1 VIFALMICVA
11 LMENNKK
18 DVTDMAESKYH
29 FERLTPIDDMDLE
42 VYEEAI
48 DYVFDNPDIKN
59 VAITGAY
66 SAGKSSVLASYK
78 KKHEKLRFLHIS
90 LAHFQSSDKENETK
104 ENKKGANEFALEG
117 KILNQLIH
125 QIPSEKI
132 PQTNFKVKKTI
143 SFKSVLIRT
152 IVVVLLSVSIIYF
165 TCFNMWKDYVNSL
178 SDNWFK
184 SLLSFSTNQY
194 ALIVVGIIITCLF
207 SLIVYELINIQK
219 NRNIFRKINLQG
231 NEIEIFEESDDSYF
245 DKYLNEVL
253 YLFENSDANVIVFE
267 DMDRFNTIKI
277 FERLREINTLANIHK
292 KGNNVIR
299 FFYLL
304 RDDLFISKDRT
315 KFFDYIVPVVPVV
328 DWSNSYDQFISH
340 LKKGGVFEK
349 FNESFL
355 QGLSLYIDDMRL
367 LKNIYNEFMIY
378 YNRLNI
384 IEPDYNKMLAIIAY
398 KNLFPSDFA
407 DLQLNKGFVYTLFNS
422 KNDFIENEIKSLQ
435 NSISQ
440 RQNYIDKLKS
450 EHFDTIEELNVV
462 FAHKYLN
469 NYNWEHKQSDEL
481 NDFVTNYLNKDRI
494 KEYLSRKQGIDYKKD
509 EKIFE
514 LQQEIYNMEQEL
526 NKIHNKQLFQI
537 ISREN
542 IDSIFKITTK
552 NEIGE
557 ITNFNEIKSSE
568 YFDLLKF
575 LIRNGY
581 IDETYADYMSYFYEN
596 SLGRIDKI
604 FLRSITDKKAKEYT
618 YQLKNPQ
625 LVVSRLRLVDF
636 DQEEILNFDLLTY
649 LLHSSSNLE
658 YIEMFIDQLKNTK
671 NFKFIGAYF
680 DIAPEL
686 PSYIRYLNMRWPE
699 LFLTALRENCLS
711 EQQIRRYSIC
721 SIYYSDDEIIESV
734 NKNNCLCEYI
744 SNSRD
749 YLTIDNPDIDRL
761 IHCFTLLGVC
771 FSGFDYDELDKNLFR
786 AVYEKSLYEI
796 NDENLQLIQREV
808 LEEKNDEDILHKNYT
823 LLCSRPD
830 SATTQYI
837 NQNINTYFDIILKMS
852 DGMICD
858 DEKVA
863 ITILNNSDLTIEHK
877 HSYISALRTTIISIK
892 EITDDS
898 LWSLLLDADIVE
910 YSESNIMDCFNA
922 VKLNE
927 SVIAYINRCNIDLD
941 FSKVEYDEN
950 TKDKLFGCVIVCE
963 SIENSKYE
971 QILVSLDF
979 YYDDF
984 DITEISDD
992 KIAILIGNNIIRM
1005 TSKNLEFLREN
1016 YPDQNYNFIFKNI
1029 EQYVDIMNDDLF
1041 SQDELLEILTW
1052 NISDELK
1059 IKLLE
1064 FSNDEISVVGRDY
1077 SSAICLYI
1085 LKNNLMESDLMVLFS
1100 SFENWVDSIQIKI
1113 FDYAVQYIESV
1124 IDNPKSVSEK
1134 LKNDL
1139 IRSDRLS
1146 RDLKVDLLISMMPD
1160 LDESLIKEILTLLDL
1175 TDYLKIFDTRSRPK
1189 FEINDENEKLLTA
1202 FKENKLIASYENS
1215 EKEGYYK
1222 IIRNKPAI
1230 KSLPQKMS

>member
-1 VIFALMICVA
+1 MICVA

-29 FERLTPIDDMDLE
+29 FERLTPIDDIDLK
-42 VYEEAI
+42 VYEDAI

-78 KKHEKLRFLHIS
+78 KKHEELRFLHIS
-90 LAHFQSSDKENETK
+90 LAHFKSPDEENETEIK
-104 ENKKGANEFALEG
+104 ESVLEG

-132 PQTNFKVKKTI
+132 PQTNFRVKQKI
-143 SFKSVLIRT
+143 NSKHVLKRA
-152 IVVVLLSVSIIYF
+152 VGVVLLFIAIIYF
-165 TCFNMWKDYVNSL
+165 TCFNMWRDYVNTL
-178 SDNWFK
+178 PENCFK
-184 SLLSFSTNQY
+184 SLLSLSTNQY
-194 ALIVVGIIITCLF
+194 ALMVDGIIITGLF
-207 SLIVYELINIQK
+207 LLFVYELINIQK
-219 NRNIFRKINLQG
+219 NRNIFRKLNLQG
-231 NEIEIFEESDDSYF
+231 NEIEIFEERDDSYF

-253 YLFENSDANVIVFE
+253 YLFENSDADVIVFE

-277 FERLREINTLANIHK
+277 FERLREVNTLANIQLQKENK
-292 KGNNVIR
+292 KVLR

-304 RDDLFISKDRT
+304 RDDIFISKDRT

-340 LKKGGVFEK
+340 LKNGGLFEK

-355 QGLSLYIDDMRL
+355 QGLSLYIDDMRI
-367 LKNIYNEFMIY
+367 LKNIYNEFVIY
-378 YNRLNI
+378 YNKLNTI
-384 IEPDYNKMLAIIAY
+384 DLNCNKMLAIIAY

-407 DLQLNKGFVYTLFNS
+407 DLQLNKGFVYTLFDS
-422 KNDFIENEIKSLQ
+422 KDIFIAEEVKKLEERIFEKSNEIEMAKNEHLKTIKELDVVFEDKKPKVYYGQKGNLTQEEQNEYSERK
-435 NSISQ
+435 NSI
-440 RQNYIDKLKS
+440 NNK
-450 EHFDTIEELNVV
+450 
-462 FAHKYLN
+462 LN
-469 NYNWEHKQSDEL
+469 NKISSIEDEISIL
-481 NDFVTNYLNKDRI
+481 
-494 KEYLSRKQGIDYKKD
+494 
-509 EKIFE
+509 
-514 LQQEIYNMEQEL
+514 EQEL
-526 NKIHNKQLFQI
+526 ISIKSKQLKDI
-537 ISREN
+537 ITREN
-542 IDSIFKITTK
+542 INSIFSITST
-552 NEIGE
+552 NEIGKE
-557 ITNFNEIKSSE
+557 TNFNEIKSSE

-575 LIRNGY
+575 LIRYGY

-596 SLGRIDKI
+596 SLSRIDKI

-625 LVVSRLRLVDF
+625 LVVSRLKLVDF

-649 LLHSSSNLE
+649 LLHSLSNPE
-658 YIEMFIDQLKNTK
+658 YIERFIDQLKNTK
-671 NFKFIGAYF
+671 NFKFIGEYF
-680 DIAPEL
+680 DITPEL

-699 LFLTALRENCLS
+699 LFLTALRKNCLS
-711 EQQIRRYSIC
+711 EQQILRYSIC

-734 NKNNCLCEYI
+734 NKDNCLCEYI

-823 LLCSRPD
+823 LLCSHPD

-910 YSESNIMDCFNA
+910 YSECNIMDCFNA

-1041 SQDELLEILTW
+1041 SQDELLKILTW

-1064 FSNDEISVVGRDY
+1064 FSNDEISVVGKDY

-1230 KSLPQKMS
+1230 KSLPPKMS

>member
-1 VIFALMICVA
+1 MICVA

-253 YLFENSDANVIVFE
+253 YLFENADTNVIVFE

-277 FERLREINTLANIHK
+277 FERLREINTLANIQLKNENK
-292 KGNNVIR
+292 KILR

-328 DWSNSYDQFISH
+328 DSSNSYDQFISH
-340 LKKGGVFEK
+340 LKNGGLFEK

-355 QGLSLYIDDMRL
+355 QGLSLYIDDMRI
-367 LKNIYNEFMIY
+367 LKNIYNEFVIY
-378 YNRLNI
+378 YNKLNTI
-384 IEPDYNKMLAIIAY
+384 DLNCNKMLAIIAY

-509 EKIFE
+509 GKIFE

-596 SLGRIDKI
+596 SLSRIDKI

-625 LVVSRLRLVDF
+625 LVVSRLKLVDF

-649 LLHSSSNLE
+649 LLHSLSYTE
-658 YIEMFIDQLKNTK
+658 YIERFIDQLKNTK

-680 DIAPEL
+680 DMTSEL
-686 PSYIRYLNMRWPE
+686 SSYIKYLNIRWSE
-699 LFLTALRENCLS
+699 MFVTALNEHSLT
-711 EQQIRRYSIC
+711 EQQVRRYSIC

-734 NKNNCLCEYI
+734 NKENCLCEYI

-749 YLTIDNPDIDRL
+749 YLAIDNPDINRL
-761 IHCFTLLGVC
+761 IHCFTLLEVC

-808 LEEKNDEDILHKNYT
+808 LGAKNDEDILHKNYT
-823 LLCSRPD
+823 LLCSHPD
-830 SATTQYI
+830 SAITQYI
-837 NQNINTYFDIILKMS
+837 NQNINAYFDVILKIS

-858 DEKVA
+858 DENVA
-863 ITILNNSDLTIEHK
+863 ITLLNNSDLTIDHK

-892 EITDDS
+892 EITDGS

-910 YSESNIMDCFNA
+910 YSECNIMDYFNA

-927 SVIAYINRCNIDLD
+927 SVITYINRCTIDLD
-941 FSKVEYDEN
+941 FSKTEYDED
-950 TKDKLFGCVIVCE
+950 TKGKLFDSVVVCE

-1005 TSKNLEFLREN
+1005 TSKNLEFLREK
-1016 YPDQNYNFIFKNI
+1016 YPDRNYNFILKNI

-1052 NISDELK
+1052 DISDELK

-1064 FSNDEISVVGRDY
+1064 FSNEEISVVGKDY
-1077 SSAICLYI
+1077 STAVCLYI

-1100 SFENWVDSIQIKI
+1100 SFENWIDSIQIKI
-1113 FDYAVQYIESV
+1113 FDYAVQYIESI
-1124 IDNPKSVSEK
+1124 IDEPKAVSEK

-1139 IRSDRLS
+1139 IRSDRLN

-1160 LDESLIKEILTLLDL
+1160 LDESLIKEVLTLLDL

-1202 FKENKLIASYENS
+1202 FKDNRLIASYENS

-1230 KSLPQKMS
+1230 KSLPQK

>member
-1 VIFALMICVA
+1 
-11 LMENNKK
+11 MENNKK
-18 DVTDMAESKYH
+18 DVTDMADSKYH

-42 VYEEAI
+42 VYEDAI
-48 DYVFDNPDIKN
+48 DYVFGNPDIKN

-90 LAHFQSSDKENETK
+90 LAHFQSPDEENETK
-104 ENKKGANEFALEG
+104 ENKKGANESALEG

-143 SFKSVLIRT
+143 SPKCVLVRT
-152 IVVVLLSVSIIYF
+152 IVVVLLSISIIYF

-178 SDNWFK
+178 PDNWFK
-184 SLLSFSTNQY
+184 YFLSFSTNQY
-194 ALIVVGIIITCLF
+194 ALIVVGIIIACLF
-207 SLIVYELINIQK
+207 SLFVYELINIQK
-219 NRNIFRKINLQG
+219 NRNILRKINLQG
-231 NEIEIFEESDDSYF
+231 NEIEIFEESDESYF

-277 FERLREINTLANIHK
+277 FERLREINTLINIHK
-292 KGNNVIR
+292 KGNNVLR

-304 RDDLFISKDRT
+304 RDDVFVSKDRT
-315 KFFDYIVPVVPVV
+315 KFFDYIIPVVPVV
-328 DWSNSYDQFISH
+328 DSSNSYDQFISH
-340 LKKGGVFEK
+340 LKNGGLFEK

-367 LKNIYNEFMIY
+367 LKNIYNEFVIY
-378 YNRLNI
+378 YNRINI
-384 IEPDYNKMLAIIAY
+384 TELDCNKMLAIIAY

-407 DLQLNKGFVYTLFNS
+407 DLQLNKGFVYTLFDS
-422 KNDFIENEIKSLQ
+422 KDIFIAEEVKKLEERIFEKSNEIEMAKNEHLKTIKELDVVFEDKKPKDYYGRKGDLTLEEQNEYSERK
-435 NSISQ
+435 NSI
-440 RQNYIDKLKS
+440 NNK
-450 EHFDTIEELNVV
+450 
-462 FAHKYLN
+462 LN
-469 NYNWEHKQSDEL
+469 NKISSIEDE
-481 NDFVTNYLNKDRI
+481 
-494 KEYLSRKQGIDYKKD
+494 
-509 EKIFE
+509 IFI
-514 LQQEIYNMEQEL
+514 LEQEL
-526 NKIHNKQLFQI
+526 ISIKSKQLKDI
-537 ISREN
+537 ITREN
-542 IDSIFKITTK
+542 INSIFSITST
-552 NEIGE
+552 NEIGKE
-557 ITNFNEIKSSE
+557 TNFNEIKSSE

-596 SLGRIDKI
+596 SLSRIDKI

-625 LVVSRLRLVDF
+625 LVVSRLKLVDF

-649 LLHSSSNLE
+649 LLHSLSYTE
-658 YIEMFIDQLKNTK
+658 YIERFIDQLKNTK

-680 DIAPEL
+680 DMTSEL
-686 PSYIRYLNMRWPE
+686 SSYIKYLNIRWSE
-699 LFLTALRENCLS
+699 MFVTALNEHSLT
-711 EQQIRRYSIC
+711 EQQVRRYSIC

-734 NKNNCLCEYI
+734 NKENCLCEYI

-749 YLTIDNPDIDRL
+749 YLAIDNPDIIRL
-761 IHCFTLLGVC
+761 IHCFTLLEVC

-808 LEEKNDEDILHKNYT
+808 LGAKNDEDILHKNYT
-823 LLCSRPD
+823 LLCSHPD
-830 SATTQYI
+830 SAITQYI
-837 NQNINTYFDIILKMS
+837 NQNINAYFDVILKIS

-858 DEKVA
+858 DENVA
-863 ITILNNSDLTIEHK
+863 ITLLNNSDLTIDHK
-877 HSYISALRTTIISIK
+877 HSYITALRTTIISIK
-892 EITDDS
+892 EITDGS

-910 YSESNIMDCFNA
+910 YSECNIMDCFNA

-927 SVIAYINRCNIDLD
+927 SVITYINRCTIDLD
-941 FSKVEYDEN
+941 FSKTEYDED
-950 TKDKLFGCVIVCE
+950 TKGKLFDSVIVCE

-971 QILVSLDF
+971 QILVSLNF
-979 YYDDF
+979 CYDDF
-984 DITEISDD
+984 SITKIPND
-992 KIAILIGNNIIRM
+992 KINILIRTNIIRM
-1005 TSKNLEFLREN
+1005 TAHNLEFIREN

-1064 FSNDEISVVGRDY
+1064 FSNDEISVVGKDY

-1085 LKNNLMESDLMVLFS
+1085 LKNNFMETDLMDLFS
-1100 SFENWVDSIQIKI
+1100 SYEEWIDSIQIKI

-1139 IRSDRLS
+1139 IRSDRLN

-1202 FKENKLIASYENS
+1202 FKENNLIVSYEDS
-1215 EKEGYYK
+1215 KKEGYYK
-1222 IIRNKPAI
+1222 ILRNKPAI
-1230 KSLPQKMS
+1230 KSLPQK

>member
-1 VIFALMICVA
+1 MVCVA

-78 KKHEKLRFLHIS
+78 KKHKELRFLHIS

-104 ENKKGANEFALEG
+104 ENKKGANESALEG

-143 SFKSVLIRT
+143 SPKSVLIRT

-194 ALIVVGIIITCLF
+194 ALIVVGITITCLF

-219 NRNIFRKINLQG
+219 NRNIFRKLNLQG

-367 LKNIYNEFMIY
+367 LKNIYNEFVIY
-378 YNRLNI
+378 YSRLNNT
-384 IEPDYNKMLAIIAY
+384 ELDCNKMLAIIAY
-398 KNLFPSDFA
+398 KNLFPNDFA
-407 DLQLNKGFVYTLFNS
+407 DLQLNKGFVYNLFNKKDFFISEEVKKLDERIS
-422 KNDFIENEIKSLQ
+422 KKNNEIEMAK
-435 NSISQ
+435 NEH
-440 RQNYIDKLKS
+440 LK
-450 EHFDTIEELNVV
+450 TIKELDVV
-462 FAHKYLN
+462 FEDKKPKDYYGWKGNLTQEEQIEYSERKNVINNKLN
-469 NYNWEHKQSDEL
+469 NKIPS
-481 NDFVTNYLNKDRI
+481 I
-494 KEYLSRKQGIDYKKD
+494 EY
-509 EKIFE
+509 EIFI
-514 LQQEIYNMEQEL
+514 LEQEL
-526 NKIHNKQLFQI
+526 ISIKSKQLKDI
-537 ISREN
+537 ITREN
-542 IDSIFKITTK
+542 INSIFSITST
-552 NEIGE
+552 NEIGKE
-557 ITNFNEIKSSE
+557 TNFNEIKSSE

-581 IDETYADYMSYFYEN
+581 IDETYADYMTYFYEN
-596 SLGRIDKI
+596 SLSRIDKI

-618 YQLKNPQ
+618 YKLKNPQ
-625 LVVSRLRLVDF
+625 LVASRLRLVDF

-649 LLHSSSNLE
+649 LLHSLYNPE
-658 YIEMFIDQLKNTK
+658 YIERFIDQLKNTK
-671 NFKFIGAYF
+671 NFKFIGEYF
-680 DIAPEL
+680 DITPEL
-686 PSYIRYLNMRWPE
+686 SSYTKYLNIRWSE
-699 LFLTALRENCLS
+699 MFLTALNEHSLT

-721 SIYYSDDEIIESV
+721 TIYYSDDEIIESV
-734 NKNNCLCEYI
+734 NKDNCLCEYI

-808 LEEKNDEDILHKNYT
+808 LGAKNDEDILHKNYT
-823 LLCSRPD
+823 LLCSHPD
-830 SATTQYI
+830 SAITQYI
-837 NQNINTYFDIILKMS
+837 NQNINAYFDVILKIS

-858 DEKVA
+858 DENVA
-863 ITILNNSDLTIEHK
+863 ITILNNSDLAIEHK
-877 HSYISALRTTIISIK
+877 HSYISALQTAIISIK

-910 YSESNIMDCFNA
+910 YSECNIMDCFNA

-992 KIAILIGNNIIRM
+992 KIAILIDNNIIRM
-1005 TSKNLEFLREN
+1005 TSKNLEFLREK
-1016 YPDQNYNFIFKNI
+1016 YPDRNYNFILKNI

-1052 NISDELK
+1052 DISDELK

-1064 FSNDEISVVGRDY
+1064 FSNDEISVVGKDY
-1077 SSAICLYI
+1077 STDICLYI
-1085 LKNNLMESDLMVLFS
+1085 LENNLMESDLMVLFS
-1100 SFENWVDSIQIKI
+1100 SFENWIDSIQIKI
-1113 FDYAVQYIESV
+1113 FDYAIQYIKIV

-1139 IRSDRLS
+1139 LRSDRIDRNS
-1146 RDLKVDLLISMMPD
+1146 KIDLLIAMMPN
-1160 LDESLIKEILTLLDL
+1160 LDESFIKEILTLFDL

-1222 IIRNKPAI
+1222 IIRNKPTI
-1230 KSLPQKMS
+1230 KSFSEKL

>member
-1 VIFALMICVA
+1 MICVA

-104 ENKKGANEFALEG
+104 ENKKGANESALEG

-253 YLFENSDANVIVFE
+253 YLFENADTNVIVFE

-277 FERLREINTLANIHK
+277 FERLREINTLANIQLKNENK
-292 KGNNVIR
+292 KILR

-328 DWSNSYDQFISH
+328 DSSNSYDQFISH

-435 NSISQ
+435 NFISQ
-440 RQNYIDKLKS
+440 RQNHIDKLKS

-469 NYNWEHKQSDEL
+469 NYNWEHKQGDEL
-481 NDFVTNYLNKDRI
+481 NDFVTNYLNEDRI

-514 LQQEIYNMEQEL
+514 LQQENYNMEQEL

-575 LIRNGY
+575 LVRYGY

-596 SLGRIDKI
+596 SLSRIDKI

-649 LLHSSSNLE
+649 LLHSSSNPE
-658 YIEMFIDQLKNTK
+658 YIERFIDQLKNTK

-686 PSYIRYLNMRWPE
+686 PSYIKYLNMRWPE

-734 NKNNCLCEYI
+734 NKDDCLCEYI

-823 LLCSRPD
+823 LLCSHPD

-837 NQNINTYFDIILKMS
+837 NKNINTYFDIILKMS

-877 HSYISALRTTIISIK
+877 HSYISVLRTTIISIK

-910 YSESNIMDCFNA
+910 YSECNIMDCFNA

-941 FSKVEYDEN
+941 FSKVEYDED

-1005 TSKNLEFLREN
+1005 TSKNLEFLREK
-1016 YPDQNYNFIFKNI
+1016 YPDRNYNFILKNI

-1052 NISDELK
+1052 DISDELK

-1064 FSNDEISVVGRDY
+1064 FSNDEISVVGKDY
-1077 SSAICLYI
+1077 STDICLYI
-1085 LKNNLMESDLMVLFS
+1085 LENNLMESDLMVLFS
-1100 SFENWVDSIQIKI
+1100 SFENWIDSIQIKI

-1124 IDNPKSVSEK
+1124 IDNPKSVSKK

-1139 IRSDRLS
+1139 LRSDRIDRNS
-1146 RDLKVDLLISMMPD
+1146 KIDLLIAMMPN
-1160 LDESLIKEILTLLDL
+1160 LDESFIKEILTLFDL
-1175 TDYLKIFDTRSRPK
+1175 TNYLKIFDTRSRPK
-1189 FEINDENEKLLTA
+1189 FEINEENEKLLTA
-1202 FKENKLIASYENS
+1202 FKENNLIASYEDS

-1222 IIRNKPAI
+1222 IIRNKQTT
-1230 KSLPQKMS
+1230 K

>member
-1 VIFALMICVA
+1 MIFALMICVA

-90 LAHFQSSDKENETK
+90 LAHFKSPDKEEKTK
-104 ENKKGANEFALEG
+104 EDKTEVNESTLEG

-125 QIPSEKI
+125 QIPSKKI

-143 SFKSVLIRT
+143 SPKSVSIRT
-152 IVVVLLSVSIIYF
+152 IVVVLFSIFIIYF
-165 TCFNMWKDYVNSL
+165 TCFNMWKDYVNTL
-178 SDNWFK
+178 PDNLFK
-184 SLLSFSTNQY
+184 SILSLSTNQY
-194 ALIVVGIIITCLF
+194 ALIIVGIIITCLF

-219 NRNIFRKINLQG
+219 NRNIFRKLNLQG

-253 YLFENSDANVIVFE
+253 YLFENAEVDVVVFE
-267 DMDRFNTIKI
+267 DMDRFNAGGI
-277 FERLREINTLANIHK
+277 FERLREVNTLANIQLQKENK
-292 KGNNVIR
+292 KVLR

-304 RDDLFISKDRT
+304 RDDIFISKDRT
-315 KFFDYIVPVVPVV
+315 KFFDYIIPVVPVV
-328 DWSNSYDQFISH
+328 DSSNSYDQFISH

-367 LKNIYNEFMIY
+367 LKNIYNEFVIY
-378 YNRLNI
+378 YSRLNNT
-384 IEPDYNKMLAIIAY
+384 ELDCNKMLAIIAY
-398 KNLFPSDFA
+398 KNLFPNDFA
-407 DLQLNKGFVYTLFNS
+407 DLQLNKGFVYNLFNKKDFFISEEVKKLDERIS
-422 KNDFIENEIKSLQ
+422 KKNNEIEMAK
-435 NSISQ
+435 NEH
-440 RQNYIDKLKS
+440 LK
-450 EHFDTIEELNVV
+450 TIKELDVV
-462 FAHKYLN
+462 FEDKKPKDYYGQKGNLTLEEQNEYSERENAINNKLN
-469 NYNWEHKQSDEL
+469 SKISSIEDEI
-481 NDFVTNYLNKDRI
+481 F
-494 KEYLSRKQGIDYKKD
+494 
-509 EKIFE
+509 IFE
-514 LQQEIYNMEQEL
+514 QEIISI
-526 NKIHNKQLFQI
+526 KSKQLKDI
-537 ISREN
+537 ITREN
-542 IDSIFKITTK
+542 INSIFKITTK

-557 ITNFNEIKSSE
+557 ITNFYEIKSSE

-596 SLGRIDKI
+596 SLSRIDKI

-625 LVVSRLRLVDF
+625 LVVSRLKLVDF

-649 LLHSSSNLE
+649 LLHSLSYTE
-658 YIEMFIDQLKNTK
+658 YIERFIDQLKNTK

-680 DIAPEL
+680 DMTSEL
-686 PSYIRYLNMRWPE
+686 SSYIKYLNIRWSE
-699 LFLTALRENCLS
+699 MFVTALNEHSLT
-711 EQQIRRYSIC
+711 EQQVRRYSIF

-734 NKNNCLCEYI
+734 NKENCLCEYI

-749 YLTIDNPDIDRL
+749 YLAIDNPDIDRL
-761 IHCFTLLGVC
+761 IHCFTLLEVC

-808 LEEKNDEDILHKNYT
+808 LGAKNDDDILHKNYT

-830 SATTQYI
+830 SAITQYI
-837 NQNINTYFDIILKMS
+837 NQNINAYFDVILKIS

-858 DEKVA
+858 DENVA

-892 EITDDS
+892 EITDGS

-910 YSESNIMDCFNA
+910 YSECNIMDYFNA

-927 SVIAYINRCNIDLD
+927 SVITYINRCTIDLD
-941 FSKVEYDEN
+941 FSKTEYDED
-950 TKDKLFGCVIVCE
+950 TKGKLFDSVVVCE

-1005 TSKNLEFLREN
+1005 TSKNLEFLREK
-1016 YPDQNYNFIFKNI
+1016 YPDRNYNFILKNI

-1052 NISDELK
+1052 DISDELK

-1064 FSNDEISVVGRDY
+1064 FSNEEISVVGKDY
-1077 SSAICLYI
+1077 STAVCLYI

-1100 SFENWVDSIQIKI
+1100 SFENWIDSIQIKI
-1113 FDYAVQYIESV
+1113 FDYAVQYIESI
-1124 IDNPKSVSEK
+1124 IDEPKAVSEK

-1139 IRSDRLS
+1139 IRSDRLN

-1160 LDESLIKEILTLLDL
+1160 LDESLIKEVLTLLDL

-1202 FKENKLIASYENS
+1202 FKDNRLIASYENS

-1230 KSLPQKMS
+1230 KSLPQK

>member
-1 VIFALMICVA
+1 
-11 LMENNKK
+11 MENNKK

-104 ENKKGANEFALEG
+104 ENKKGANESALEG

-253 YLFENSDANVIVFE
+253 YLFENADTNVIVFE

-277 FERLREINTLANIHK
+277 FERLREINTLANIQLKNENK
-292 KGNNVIR
+292 KILR

-328 DWSNSYDQFISH
+328 DRSNSYDQFISH

-435 NSISQ
+435 NFISQ
-440 RQNYIDKLKS
+440 RQNHIDKLKS

-469 NYNWEHKQSDEL
+469 NYNWEHKQGDEL
-481 NDFVTNYLNKDRI
+481 NDFVTNYLNEDRI

-575 LIRNGY
+575 LVRYGY

-596 SLGRIDKI
+596 SLSRIDKI

-649 LLHSSSNLE
+649 LLHSSSNPE
-658 YIEMFIDQLKNTK
+658 YIERFIDQLKNTK

-686 PSYIRYLNMRWPE
+686 PSYIKYLNMRWPE

-734 NKNNCLCEYI
+734 NKDDCLCEYI

-823 LLCSRPD
+823 LLCSHPD

-837 NQNINTYFDIILKMS
+837 NKNINTYFDIILKMS

-877 HSYISALRTTIISIK
+877 HSYISVLRTTIISIK

-910 YSESNIMDCFNA
+910 YSECNIMDCFNA

-941 FSKVEYDEN
+941 FSKVEYDED

-1005 TSKNLEFLREN
+1005 TSKNLEFLREK
-1016 YPDQNYNFIFKNI
+1016 YPDRNYNFILKNI

-1052 NISDELK
+1052 DISDELK

-1064 FSNDEISVVGRDY
+1064 FSNDEISVVGKDY
-1077 SSAICLYI
+1077 STDICLYI
-1085 LKNNLMESDLMVLFS
+1085 LENNLMESDLMVLFS
-1100 SFENWVDSIQIKI
+1100 SFENWIDSIQIKI

-1124 IDNPKSVSEK
+1124 IDNPKSVSKK

-1139 IRSDRLS
+1139 LRSDRIDRNS
-1146 RDLKVDLLISMMPD
+1146 KIDLLIAMMPN
-1160 LDESLIKEILTLLDL
+1160 LDESFIKEILTLFDL
-1175 TDYLKIFDTRSRPK
+1175 TNYLKIFDTRSRPK
-1189 FEINDENEKLLTA
+1189 FEINEENEKLLTA
-1202 FKENKLIASYENS
+1202 FKENNLIASYEDS

-1222 IIRNKPAI
+1222 IIRNKQTT
-1230 KSLPQKMS
+1230 K

>member
-1 VIFALMICVA
+1 
-11 LMENNKK
+11 MENNKK
-18 DVTDMAESKYH
+18 DVTDMADSKYH

-42 VYEEAI
+42 VYEDAI
-48 DYVFDNPDIKN
+48 DYVFGNPDIKN

-90 LAHFQSSDKENETK
+90 LAHFQSPDEENETK
-104 ENKKGANEFALEG
+104 ENKKGANESALEG

-143 SFKSVLIRT
+143 SPKCVLVRT
-152 IVVVLLSVSIIYF
+152 IVVVLLSISIIYF

-178 SDNWFK
+178 PDNWFK
-184 SLLSFSTNQY
+184 YFLSFSTNQY
-194 ALIVVGIIITCLF
+194 ALIVVGIIIACLF
-207 SLIVYELINIQK
+207 SLFVYELINIQK
-219 NRNIFRKINLQG
+219 NRNILRKINLQG
-231 NEIEIFEESDDSYF
+231 NEIEIFEESDESYF

-277 FERLREINTLANIHK
+277 FERLREINTLINIHK
-292 KGNNVIR
+292 KGNNVLR

-304 RDDLFISKDRT
+304 RDDVFVSKDRT
-315 KFFDYIVPVVPVV
+315 KFFDYIIPVVPVV
-328 DWSNSYDQFISH
+328 DSSNSYDQFISH
-340 LKKGGVFEK
+340 LKNGGLFEK

-367 LKNIYNEFMIY
+367 LKNIYNEFVIY
-378 YNRLNI
+378 YNRINI
-384 IEPDYNKMLAIIAY
+384 TELDCNKMLAIIAY

-407 DLQLNKGFVYTLFNS
+407 DLQLNKGFVYTLFDS
-422 KNDFIENEIKSLQ
+422 KDIFIAEEVKKLEERIFEKSNEIEMAKNEHLKTIKELDVVFEDKKPKDYYGRKGDLTLEEQNEYSERK
-435 NSISQ
+435 NSI
-440 RQNYIDKLKS
+440 NNK
-450 EHFDTIEELNVV
+450 
-462 FAHKYLN
+462 LN
-469 NYNWEHKQSDEL
+469 NKISSIEDE
-481 NDFVTNYLNKDRI
+481 
-494 KEYLSRKQGIDYKKD
+494 
-509 EKIFE
+509 IFI
-514 LQQEIYNMEQEL
+514 LEQEL
-526 NKIHNKQLFQI
+526 ISIKSKQLKDI
-537 ISREN
+537 ITREN
-542 IDSIFKITTK
+542 INSIFSITST
-552 NEIGE
+552 NEIGKE
-557 ITNFNEIKSSE
+557 TNFNEIKSSE

-596 SLGRIDKI
+596 SLSRIDKI

-625 LVVSRLRLVDF
+625 LVVSRLKLVDF

-649 LLHSSSNLE
+649 LLHSLSYTE
-658 YIEMFIDQLKNTK
+658 YIERFIDQLKNTK

-680 DIAPEL
+680 DMTSEL
-686 PSYIRYLNMRWPE
+686 SSYIKYLNIRWSE
-699 LFLTALRENCLS
+699 MFVTALNEHSLT
-711 EQQIRRYSIC
+711 EQQVRRYSIC

-734 NKNNCLCEYI
+734 NKENCLCEYI

-749 YLTIDNPDIDRL
+749 YLAIDNPDIIRL
-761 IHCFTLLGVC
+761 IHCFTLLEVC

-808 LEEKNDEDILHKNYT
+808 LGAKNDEDILHKNYT
-823 LLCSRPD
+823 LLCSHPD
-830 SATTQYI
+830 SAITQYI
-837 NQNINTYFDIILKMS
+837 NQNINAYFDVILKIS

-858 DEKVA
+858 DENVA
-863 ITILNNSDLTIEHK
+863 ITLLNNSDLTIDHK
-877 HSYISALRTTIISIK
+877 HSYITALRTTIISIK
-892 EITDDS
+892 EITDGS

-910 YSESNIMDCFNA
+910 YSECNIMDCFNA

-927 SVIAYINRCNIDLD
+927 SVITYINRCTIDLD
-941 FSKVEYDEN
+941 FSKTEYDED
-950 TKDKLFGCVIVCE
+950 TKGKLFDSVIVCE

-971 QILVSLDF
+971 QILVSLNF
-979 YYDDF
+979 CYDDF
-984 DITEISDD
+984 SITKIPND
-992 KIAILIGNNIIRM
+992 KINILIRTNIIRM
-1005 TSKNLEFLREN
+1005 TAHNLEFIREN

-1064 FSNDEISVVGRDY
+1064 FSNDEISVVGKDY

-1085 LKNNLMESDLMVLFS
+1085 LKNNFMETDLMDLFS
-1100 SFENWVDSIQIKI
+1100 SYEEWIDSIQIKI

-1139 IRSDRLS
+1139 IRSDRLN

-1160 LDESLIKEILTLLDL
+1160 LDDSLIKEILTLLDL
-1175 TDYLKIFDTRSRPK
+1175 SDYLKIFDIRSRPR

-1215 EKEGYYK
+1215 EREGYYK

-1230 KSLPQKMS
+1230 KSLPQKL

>member
-1 VIFALMICVA
+1 MIFALMICVA

-253 YLFENSDANVIVFE
+253 YLFENADTNVIVFE

-277 FERLREINTLANIHK
+277 FERLREINTLANIQLKNENK
-292 KGNNVIR
+292 KILR

-328 DWSNSYDQFISH
+328 DSSNSYDQFISH

-596 SLGRIDKI
+596 SLSRIDKI

-658 YIEMFIDQLKNTK
+658 YIERFIDQLKNTK

-823 LLCSRPD
+823 LLCSHPD

-1064 FSNDEISVVGRDY
+1064 FSNDEISVVGKDY

-1202 FKENKLIASYENS
+1202 FKDNRLIASYENS

-1222 IIRNKPAI
+1222 IIRNKQTT
-1230 KSLPQKMS
+1230 K

>member
-1 VIFALMICVA
+1 MIFALMVCVA

-78 KKHEKLRFLHIS
+78 KKHKELRFLHIS

-104 ENKKGANEFALEG
+104 ENKKGANESALEG

-143 SFKSVLIRT
+143 SPKSVLIRT

-194 ALIVVGIIITCLF
+194 ALIVVGITITCLF

-219 NRNIFRKINLQG
+219 NRNIFRKLNLQG

-367 LKNIYNEFMIY
+367 LKNIYNEFVIY
-378 YNRLNI
+378 YSRLNNT
-384 IEPDYNKMLAIIAY
+384 ELDCNKMLAIIAY
-398 KNLFPSDFA
+398 KNLFPNDFA
-407 DLQLNKGFVYTLFNS
+407 DLQLNKGFVYNLFNKKDFFISEEVKKLDERIS
-422 KNDFIENEIKSLQ
+422 KKNNEIEMAK
-435 NSISQ
+435 NEH
-440 RQNYIDKLKS
+440 LK
-450 EHFDTIEELNVV
+450 TIKELDVV
-462 FAHKYLN
+462 FEDKKPKDYYGWKGNLTQEEQIEYSERKNVINNKLN
-469 NYNWEHKQSDEL
+469 NKIPS
-481 NDFVTNYLNKDRI
+481 I
-494 KEYLSRKQGIDYKKD
+494 EY
-509 EKIFE
+509 EIFI
-514 LQQEIYNMEQEL
+514 LEQEL
-526 NKIHNKQLFQI
+526 ISIKSKQLKDI
-537 ISREN
+537 ITREN
-542 IDSIFKITTK
+542 INSIFSITST
-552 NEIGE
+552 NEIGKE
-557 ITNFNEIKSSE
+557 TNFNEIKSSE

-581 IDETYADYMSYFYEN
+581 IDETYADYMTYFYEN
-596 SLGRIDKI
+596 SLSRIDKI
-604 FLRSITDKKAKEYT
+604 LLRSITDKKAKEYT
-618 YQLKNPQ
+618 YKLKNPQ
-625 LVVSRLRLVDF
+625 LVASRLRLVDF

-649 LLHSSSNLE
+649 LLHSLYNPE
-658 YIEMFIDQLKNTK
+658 YIERFIDQLKNTK
-671 NFKFIGAYF
+671 NFKFIGEYF
-680 DIAPEL
+680 DITPEL
-686 PSYIRYLNMRWPE
+686 SSYTKYLNIRWSE
-699 LFLTALRENCLS
+699 MFLTALNEHSLT

-721 SIYYSDDEIIESV
+721 TIYYSDDEIIESV
-734 NKNNCLCEYI
+734 NKDNCLCEYI

-808 LEEKNDEDILHKNYT
+808 LGAKNDEDILHKNYT
-823 LLCSRPD
+823 LLCSHPD
-830 SATTQYI
+830 SAITQYI
-837 NQNINTYFDIILKMS
+837 NQNINAYFDVILKIS

-858 DEKVA
+858 DENVA

-877 HSYISALRTTIISIK
+877 HSYISALQTAIISIK

-910 YSESNIMDCFNA
+910 YSECNIMDCFNA

-992 KIAILIGNNIIRM
+992 KIAILIDNNIIRM
-1005 TSKNLEFLREN
+1005 TSKNLEFLREK
-1016 YPDQNYNFIFKNI
+1016 YPDRNYNFILKNI

-1052 NISDELK
+1052 DISDELK

-1064 FSNDEISVVGRDY
+1064 FSNDEISVVGKDY
-1077 SSAICLYI
+1077 STDICLYI
-1085 LKNNLMESDLMVLFS
+1085 LENNLMESDLMVLFS
-1100 SFENWVDSIQIKI
+1100 SFENWIDSIQIKI
-1113 FDYAVQYIESV
+1113 FDYAIQYIKIV

-1139 IRSDRLS
+1139 LRSDRIDRNS
-1146 RDLKVDLLISMMPD
+1146 KIDLLIAMMPN
-1160 LDESLIKEILTLLDL
+1160 LDESFIKEILTLFDL
-1175 TDYLKIFDTRSRPK
+1175 TNYLKIFDTRSRPK
-1189 FEINDENEKLLTA
+1189 FEINEENEKLLTA
-1202 FKENKLIASYENS
+1202 FKENNLIVSYEDS
-1215 EKEGYYK
+1215 KKEGYYK
-1222 IIRNKPAI
+1222 ILRNKPTI
-1230 KSLPQKMS
+1230 KSLSQKMS